1 MGEHIKQLKRG
12 KLKEV
17 EEDKTIKVNLSKFE
31 KVITMCLL
39 LQHYVH
45 S

>member
-1 MGEHIKQLKRG
+1 MGEYIKQLKRG

-17 EEDKTIKVNLSKFE
+17 EEDKAIKVNLNKFE

-39 LQHYVH
+39 LQHYVY